1 MKMKRFLTMLLSIA
15 VVFSMI
21 TTAFASE
28 TANTTSGTDT
38 SVELIASE
46 AFQSVF
52 DFPTTARNVE
62 PEPVIDSVTYNYN
75 LTPQENDPFLADVVL
90 EFSMLV
96 DSKTYPVSAT
106 GIVDAYQL
114 SNGETLWEGLLRGHV
129 EINEKI
135 YKVLIGFAKLGS
147 SADIQISVTIQALDN
162 TEAIDPII
170 FMFGNNVI
178 TMEIYE
184 ELTEDTHQISTG
196 NISNGHEMEF
206 ASLTAAG
213 TFTYVG
219 YDFANF
225 HSGANISG
233 YAQRSRGYFNSN
245 TNQFAVTIKSYC
257 DNVDDYF
264 ADYGFAS
271 TAIKSF
277 AIELVRDSGYSTGS
291 FSYII
296 GTEKYNFDV
305 GDLGNAVLI
314 KPLFDDIMSLL
325 GVPTSTIS
333 AIFDRLKGSV
343 DEDFHSSDTTVSVS
357 FGLLQSANFDNSG
370 VGVPIVFQLGRNS
383 GYTGNSS
390 YTFVTS
396 IAYRTT
402 YMPTGSTTAG
412 YIYTD
417 GYDTSK
423 TVTITLA

>member
-1 MKMKRFLTMLLSIA
+1 MKMKRLSAMLLVIV
-15 VVFSMI
+15 VVFSMT

-28 TANTTSGTDT
+28 TANMSSGTDT

-46 AFQSVF
+46 SFQSVF
-52 DFPTTARNVE
+52 DSPNTARNAE
-62 PEPVIDSVTYNYN
+62 PEPVIDSVSYNYS
-75 LTPQENDPFLADVVL
+75 LTPQQNNPLLAEVVL
-90 EFSMLV
+90 AFTMLI
-96 DSKTYPVSAT
+96 DSKTYPVYAT
-106 GIVDAYQL
+106 GLVDAYQI
-114 SNGETLWEGLLRGHV
+114 SDGDTLWEGLLRGRV
-129 EINEKI
+129 EINETT
-135 YKVLIGFAKLGS
+135 YKVLVGFAKLDS
-147 SADIQISVTIQALDN
+147 SADIQVSVTIQALDN
-162 TEAIDPII
+162 TDAIAPII

-178 TMEIYE
+178 NMEIYE
-184 ELTEDTHQISTG
+184 ELAEDTHKISTRNLSG
-196 NISNGHEMEF
+196 ELELEP
-206 ASLTAAG
+206 ASATSAG

-219 YDFANF
+219 YDYAYFDG
-225 HSGANISG
+225 GANISG
-233 YAQRSRGYFNSN
+233 YAQRSRGYFNSD

-257 DNVDDYF
+257 NNVDDFF
-264 ADYGFAS
+264 AVGGFS
-271 TAIKSF
+271 VTTIKSF

-296 GTEKYNFDV
+296 GTEKYDFDV
-305 GDLGNAVLI
+305 GDLGSAALI
-314 KPLFDDIMSLL
+314 KPLFDDIMGLL

-333 AIFDRLKGSV
+333 AIFDGLKGSV
-343 DEDFHSSDTTVSVS
+343 EEDFHANDTTVSVS
-357 FGLLQSANFDNSG
+357 FGLLQSANFDDSG

-396 IAYRTT
+396 ITYRTT